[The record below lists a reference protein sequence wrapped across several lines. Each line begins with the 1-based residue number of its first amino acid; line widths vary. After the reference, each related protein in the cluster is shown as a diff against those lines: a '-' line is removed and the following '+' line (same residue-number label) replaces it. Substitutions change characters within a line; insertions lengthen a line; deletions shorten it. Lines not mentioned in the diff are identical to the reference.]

1 MNSKLPVNVDIQ
13 DIWQKDKDHV
23 IHPWTDFTTFKE
35 EGSLIMSKGEN
46 VFVYDIHGNKYLDG
60 IGGLWC
66 VNVGYGRRKLRMQ
79 YLHKLWNFHISRH
92 LVIKLLRQRLNW
104 RLNWLSMHQKA

>member
-1 MNSKLPVNVDIQ
+1 MNSKLPVAIDIQ

-23 IHPWTDFTTFKE
+23 IHPWTDFSTFQD

-46 VFVYDIHGNKYLDG
+46 AYVYDAHGNKYLDG

-66 VNVGYGRRKLRMQ
+66 VNIAMVEKKLQMR
-79 YLHKLWNFHISRH
+79 LPNKSCNCLTIHHS
-92 LVIKLLRQRLNW
+92 VIKPQYPLQNLPQS
-104 RLNWLSMHQKA
+104 WLSWHLEI